1 MDFFELTVYEF
12 KKLFL
17 DVSDKHVPVKQRRIR
32 KYCAPWL
39 SVDIKKLIWERDRLR
54 PAVYTNDENDWF
66 SSQIAKNLVDYKIR
80 DSKKQYYIVR
90 CLCSTQVELKK
101 TWNGINSLL
110 SKSKNSTTISKILQ
124 DEVEITDPVTISNV
138 FNQHFTEIGPK
149 LAAQTPTTGAAFS
162 NIPQCNEVFELH
174 EVTPSQ
180 IDGLIYKVSPSKAK
194 VNFTTVVSLTHIVNL
209 IIRKRII
216 PVDWKCAR
224 VSAIY
229 KHDSKLDLNNYR
241 PISVLPVVSKIFE
254 KVVFDQ
260 AYAFLNKNNL
270 LSDTQS

>member
-1 MDFFELTVYEF
+1 MDFFELTLYEF

-39 SVDIKKLIWERDRLR
+39 SVDIKKLIWERHRLKR
-54 PAVYTNDENDWF
+54 KAVYTNDENGWLN
-66 SSQIAKNLVDYKIR
+66 SKIAKNLVDYKIR
-80 DSKKQYYIVR
+80 DSKKQYNNSLFMLNAGR
-90 CLCSTQVELKK
+90 TKK

-149 LAAQTPTTGAAFS
+149 LAAQTPTTGTAFS
-162 NIPQCNEVFELH
+162 NIPRCNEVFELH

-180 IDGLIYKVSPSKAK
+180 IDGLIYKVSTSKAK
-194 VNFTTVVSLTHIVNL
+194 VNFTTVVSLKALTHG
-209 IIRKRII
+209 
-216 PVDWKCAR
+216 
-224 VSAIY
+224 AIFLATC
-229 KHDSKLDLNNYR
+229 KAILLLGDVKLANT
-241 PISVLPVVSKIFE
+241 SFHHS
-254 KVVFDQ
+254 
-260 AYAFLNKNNL
+260 L
-270 LSDTQS
+270 LMYF